1 MAYIVN
7 TDVNSLN
14 TLSISK
20 GTSNSLNSAL
30 EKLSSGLRINKAA
43 DDASGLVIA
52 DQLRAQAKGL
62 QQASKNA
69 NDSIGLIKIADKAIA
84 EQEAILET
92 IKAKSIQAAQDT
104 QTNNSRKAIQK
115 DILRLVEQ
123 IDNIANQTSY
133 NGLKLL
139 AGSFTNKEF
148 QVGAYSNET
157 IKASISAT
165 SSDKIG
171 SIRKQT
177 SAVIT
182 EAGDITLQFRD
193 PSAGNQTV
201 LESATIGSK
210 AGTGIGALAEVINK
224 NSDKLGV
231 RASYS
236 VRLTAD
242 KGPIKE
248 GSVRDLTINGI
259 NIGDIDNIKANDQG
273 GTLVNAIN
281 KYSAETGVR
290 ATTTVD
296 GSLVL
301 TSTDGRGI
309 ELGATNSSGIN
320 GVVAGSA
327 QDVLGITLDMK
338 RPAGSVVGTPAVSG
352 STKHYGRLTL
362 TQLSSNSIDVSVK
375 AKDASAVT
383 AAETSFQNA
392 ISTGSTKATFNLRS
406 VLGVY
411 SVTDGQA
418 AGAYANATEVS
429 KAGSKLGSGVMTKTG
444 ANIVNDIADSAI
456 SQLNNT
462 RSDLGSV
469 QNQLEATV
477 SNLDSTRVNVKAA
490 ESGIRD
496 VNMAEANSEFSKQK
510 ILSQTGNYALSQANI
525 LQKNVLQLLQ

>member
-14 TLSISK
+14 TLAISK

-69 NDSIGLIKIADKAIA
+69 NDSIGLIKIADKALS

-171 SIRKQT
+171 SVKKQT

-182 EAGDITLQFRD
+182 QAGTITLQFRE
-193 PSAGNQTV
+193 PSKGNQSI
-201 LESATIGSK
+201 LESTQIGNT
-210 AGTGIGALAEVINK
+210 AGTGIGVLSEVINK

-236 VRLTAD
+236 VRMTAD
-242 KGPIKE
+242 RGPIKE
-248 GSVRDLTINGI
+248 GSIRNLTINGI
-259 NIGDIDNIKANDQG
+259 NIGDINDIKNNDQG

-281 KYSAETGVR
+281 RYTAETGVS

-296 GSLVL
+296 GRLVL
-301 TSTDGRGI
+301 SSIDGRGI
-309 ELGATNSSGIN
+309 DLTATNAA
-320 GVVAGSA
+320 GVVGVAAGSA
-327 QDVLGITLDMK
+327 RDILGVDLAMT
-338 RPAGSVVGTPAVSG
+338 GNTGN
-352 STKHYGRLTL
+352 TKHYGRLTL

-375 AKDASAVT
+375 NAGVAAT
-383 AAETSFQNA
+383 AAETAFQNA
-392 ISTGSTKATFNLRS
+392 ISTGASKATFNLRT

-411 SVTDGQA
+411 SINDGRA
-418 AGAYANATEVS
+418 AGAFANATEEAA
-429 KAGSKLGSGVMTKTG
+429 AGRNLGSGVMTKTG
-444 ANIVNDIADSAI
+444 ANIVNDIADSSIAH
-456 SQLNNT
+456 LNSI

-477 SNLDSTRVNVKAA
+477 SNLDSTRVNVRAA

-510 ILSQTGNYALSQANI
+510 ILSQTGNYALSQSNI
-525 LQKNVLQLLQ
+525 LQRNVLQLLQ